1 MNCEEFNS
9 STYSPFAEDFC
20 IYSDQ
25 QRSLRLPIWRRFDRS
40 EAVWQL
46 PCRESCWFA
55 DRSANIRI
63 TRQVFLRLRISTYH
77 PESWIEFTSNTKS
90 REERRWATGSALDKN
105 LKIFGKWFLWRKS
118 IYYYNILREKYSALS
133 PLCIFNNSQR
143 KWISWSALSL
153 IYSYKYVWG
162 AKKKKDLG
170 LCHWLIFYLNE
181 CCVETVFN

>member
-1 MNCEEFNS
+1 MRNS
-9 STYSPFAEDFC
+9 IVQGTHLLLKISAYTAISKDRFAFQ
-20 IYSDQ
+20 YGVVLTHPRQ
-25 QRSLRLPIWRRFDRS
+25 FDS
-40 EAVWQL
+40 FLAGW
-46 PCRESCWFA
+46 RESCWFA
-55 DRSANIRI
+55 DRSTNIRI